1 MCSYVCILLHILLQ
15 VLLTLGE
22 ALESGDYEINW
33 TRCADLPAP
42 MYGASVAVSDQ
53 NVYVTAGVAPNYDIY
68 QKVFCYNIASDRW
81 SQLPS
86 PDHALGI
93 LCMVDGNLNLFGGN
107 NSNLTATNKVSTFIS
122 SSNKWIDYYPTMSK
136 NRIKPGV
143 VVYLEHVIVMGG
155 ARDITTYN
163 NDIEILNWQQSPLEW
178 KVVDVTLPVPMWTIS
193 LTVSGDKLLIVGY
206 TQAKGRSTSVYQ
218 FPIKSLLEQPLY
230 SNQLQKYTWVKL
242 ASAPH
247 QDAALVRCSN
257 PPVIVGGS
265 CRGRP
270 TSDVNVYSSLEN
282 RWKKCASLSGPR
294 INVAV
299 ANIYDDTIIVF
310 GGYTSGG
317 SVEAAM
323 ESSLTTVQMGK
334 VEESEQKNGYLK
346 ILPRSRPRDV
356 TV

>member
-1 MCSYVCILLHILLQ
+1 MYATLLQ

-22 ALESGDYEINW
+22 TLESGDYEINW

-53 NVYVTAGVAPNYDIY
+53 NVYVAAGVAPNYDIY
-68 QKVFCYNIASDRW
+68 QKVYCYNIVGDRW
-81 SQLPS
+81 SLLPS
-86 PDHALGI
+86 PEHALGI

-107 NSNLTATNKVSTFIS
+107 NSNYTATNRVSTYIS
-122 SSNKWIDYYPTMSK
+122 NTNKWIEYFPRMIK

-143 VVYLEHVIVMGG
+143 AVYLEHVIVVGG
-155 ARDITTYN
+155 ARDITTLN

-178 KVVDVTLPVPMWTIS
+178 KLVDITLPVPMWTIS
-193 LTVSGDKLLIVGY
+193 LTISSDKLLIVGY

-218 FPIKSLLEQPLY
+218 FPVKLLLEQPLY
-230 SNQLQKYTWVKL
+230 LNHGQLQKHTWNKL
-242 ASAPH
+242 SSAPN

-265 CRGRP
+265 CRGHP
-270 TSDVNVYSSLEN
+270 TSDVSVYDISEN
-282 RWKKCASLSGPR
+282 QWKKCGSLSSPR

-310 GGYTSGG
+310 GGYTRGG

-323 ESSLTTVQMGK
+323 ESSLTTVEMGR

-346 ILPRSRPRDV
+346 ILPRSRSRDV
-356 TV
+356 TF